1 MKTPN
6 IVDIMFFISNT
17 HIYILFKT
25 EMNLDCH
32 NRTGTKAVGG
42 GGGVGG
48 EIGKLFSL
56 ECSAAVLAGDGTLS
70 VTL

>member
-1 MKTPN
+1 
-6 IVDIMFFISNT
+6 
-17 HIYILFKT
+17 
-25 EMNLDCH
+25 MNLDCH
-32 NRTGTKAVGG
+32 NRTGTMAIGGGG

>member
-32 NRTGTKAVGG
+32 NRTGTMAIA

>member
-32 NRTGTKAVGG
+32 NRTGTMAIGG